1 MVCKVFVM
9 YKCLLCIEIFQSF
22 EEVLDYVGCK
32 YDKRL
37 RCEYCDYIFE
47 RLVDIKRYCECCYFL
62 YVDVERFKLWIEE
75 DCIIW
80 CCIQFMLVFNFKKD
94 KLVVIGLLC
103 DKNNNIDSLMF
114 VIFMD
119 VVFFVD

>member
-1 MVCKVFVM
+1 MF
-9 YKCLLCIEIFQSF
+9 
-22 EEVLDYVGCK
+22 
-32 YDKRL
+32 
-37 RCEYCDYIFE
+37 
-47 RLVDIKRYCECCYFL
+47 
-62 YVDVERFKLWIEE
+62 
-75 DCIIW
+75 
-80 CCIQFMLVFNFKKD
+80 VFNFKKD